1 VKTVPEASSRAA
13 PYLTVV
19 SGMKTAPGFPR
30 RAVTGKDDVADDAG
44 LVGTL
49 VGRYKLVSLLG
60 RGGSGTVYLAERADR
75 QYSAQVAVKIVDR
88 SAIHGRFGARFRAE
102 RQILASLNHPNI
114 ARLLDA
120 GDMDGGYAYLIMEYI
135 HGEPLDRYC
144 DARRLSLDARLQ
156 LFLQIC
162 SAVQYAHQ
170 NLIVHRDLKPANVL
184 VTPDG
189 TPKLLD
195 FGIAKLLHA
204 GIVDEAEALTR
215 VSDRLLTPE
224 YASPEQI
231 KGELVNTASDV
242 YSLGVVLYE
251 LLTGLRP
258 YKLPMQASQFELER
272 TICMIDPMS
281 PSGALSSVKRAEDI
295 DLPRIAFDRGLS
307 PEKLR
312 KALGGDLDAIVMKA
326 MRKDAKDR
334 FTSVEQLA
342 DDVRSYLARAPVKAR
357 QGNWAYYAQ
366 RFIKRHYGSVAA
378 SAAFLVFVLGV
389 AIVMSIE
396 RSEKAAALE
405 EATLDRQRAESV
417 STFLLNV
424 FSAADP
430 YVHFG
435 KEPSARDLLDRAA
448 KRISA
453 DLETQ
458 PEVKARLL
466 EAIGRSYRRIGQ
478 PAVAIPYLQEALS
491 FQKLEPGSQSKDS
504 AILTELAIAQRDA
517 GNYDSSDQTFA
528 QALETIQSADGAR
541 TAERGRLLVE
551 FGRLEF
557 MRGNVEQAQ
566 SHLSLALSI
575 LRETRGPSD
584 PEVASALTDLANSY
598 VWKDELA
605 EAERYA
611 REAVHIYTTVHQL
624 HPDRIVA
631 DFRLGQILLYRHQL
645 DDAAS
650 LFQRAI
656 DAQRQV
662 YGPNTSELTEMLG
675 ALAQVRTAQNR
686 LKDAEALLKEAL
698 AIHAASGSTV
708 NYQIGYLETVLG
720 LVLNQQ
726 KRGSESI
733 PLLKDAL
740 SRLVSSLPEN
750 HQYIASAEYHLGEAL
765 LLDGDAK
772 AAEQILR
779 QSADRWARSGAPAWR
794 AARSRNAMGEALM
807 KQDRISEAT
816 EVLNST
822 LRELESDVTADVGAK
837 ETARSRLQAL
847 RGLAVPLTK

>member
-1 VKTVPEASSRAA
+1 MKTIPEAASRAA

-19 SGMKTAPGFPR
+19 PGMRTAAGHSR
-30 RAVTGKDDVADDAG
+30 RSITGKDEFVDERG

-88 SAIHGRFGARFRAE
+88 SAIYGRFGARFRAE

-114 ARLLDA
+114 ARLIDA
-120 GDMDGGYAYLIMEYI
+120 GDVDGGYAYLIMEYI
-135 HGEPLDRYC
+135 HGEPLDKYC
-144 DARRLSLDARLQ
+144 DTRRLGLEARLQ

-204 GIVDEAEALTR
+204 GVADEGEALTR

-231 KGELVNTASDV
+231 KGEIVNTSSDV

-258 YKLPMQASQFELER
+258 YKLPVQASQFELER
-272 TICMIDPMS
+272 TICMIDPMAPTAAVNMAMKS
-281 PSGALSSVKRAEDI
+281 EDI
-295 DLPRIAFDRGLS
+295 DIERVASDRGFS

-312 KALGGDLDAIVMKA
+312 RAMSGDLDAIVMKA
-326 MRKDAKDR
+326 MRKEPGQR

-342 DDVRSYLARAPVKAR
+342 DDVRRYLAREPVRAR
-357 QGNWAYYAQ
+357 QGNWVYYAQ
-366 RFIKRHYGSVAA
+366 RFTKRHYGSVAA

-417 STFLLNV
+417 STFLLNI

-478 PAVAIPYLQEALS
+478 PEVATRYLQEALG
-491 FQKLEPGSQSKDS
+491 FQKLTSDSQSKGS
-504 AILTELAIAQRDA
+504 AILTELAIAQRDV
-517 GNYDSSDQTFA
+517 GNYEGSDRTFA
-528 QALETIQSADGAR
+528 QALAAIQNADEPR
-541 TAERGRLLVE
+541 TPERGRLLVE

-557 MRGNVEQAQ
+557 MRGNVGQAQ
-566 SHLSLALSI
+566 AHLNEALSI
-575 LRETRGPSD
+575 LRETRGPND
-584 PEVASALTDLANSY
+584 PEVASALTDLANTY
-598 VWKDELA
+598 VWMDDLV
-605 EAERYA
+605 EAERFA
-611 REAVHIYTTVHQL
+611 RDAVHIYTTVHQL

-631 DFRLGQILLYRHQL
+631 DFRLAQILLYRREL

-662 YGPNTSELTEMLG
+662 YGPNTSEMTEMLG
-675 ALAQVRTAQNR
+675 SLAQVRMAQNR
-686 LKDAEALLKEAL
+686 WKEAEALLREAL
-698 AIHAASGSTV
+698 SIHSSSGSNV
-708 NYQIGYLETVLG
+708 NYQIGYLETILGRVLYQQG
-720 LVLNQQ
+720 RSSEAVPVLT
-726 KRGSESI
+726 
-733 PLLKDAL
+733 DAL
-740 SRLVSSLPEN
+740 DRLMSALPEN
-750 HQYIASAEYHLGEAL
+750 HQYVASAEYHLGEAL
-765 LLDGDAK
+765 LLTGDPK
-772 AAEQILR
+772 SAEKVLR

-794 AARSRNAMGEALM
+794 SVRSSNAVGEALM
-807 KQDRISEAT
+807 KQGRIAEAT
-816 EVLNST
+816 ELLTTT
-822 LRELESDVTADVGAK
+822 LRDLESDATADAEAK
-837 ETARSRLQAL
+837 AAARSRLQAL
-847 RGLAVPLTK
+847 RDRTGQ